1 MDMEFTLNTSFNIT
15 FGRSFNSYFDSLARR
30 LSKLIITGAIASII
44 ALPVSAQQI
53 SAEQMAQFK
62 KLPKAQQEA
71 LAKQYGVDLGTIN
84 AASAKQVITNPQV
97 VTPALANPSEA
108 KEEKVV
114 ESGAEETTADKKESR
129 NAAPKLDMFGYDL
142 FAGVPTTFAPAT
154 DIPVPGEYI
163 VGPGDNINLNLY
175 GKSNSQL
182 TVVVDREG
190 KINVPELGPIHVAG
204 LSFQELKE
212 MMKEE
217 VKQRAIGLSVL
228 TTLGELRSV
237 RIFILGEANRPGSYT
252 VSSLSTITNALFVS
266 GGIKKTG
273 SLRNI
278 ELKRNGNVVSTFDL
292 YDLLLRGDTSDD
304 VRVLPGDVIF
314 VPPVGQ
320 TVGIGGEVKRSAVF
334 ELKDETTFADLVSL
348 SGGFLPTTFL
358 PATKVNRIDRSGQRT
373 VLDIDLSQPNNLAQ
387 PLRNGDLVRVF
398 SILDSLEDVVTVE
411 GHVYRPG
418 NYAFN
423 KGMSVGDIL
432 GDIKDVLPNVDLT
445 YALIRREAPDTREIF
460 FEQFAL
466 RDVFAGQTVALSPRD
481 KIVIFANDGERDA
494 LIAGDIARLR
504 GQTALNE
511 PAKVVSIIGPVK
523 QPGSYPLM
531 QGMSVKN
538 LLAAAGNLTLTAEED
553 YAVIVRTN
561 EERDIEVLNINLLD
575 SALLDTKLQAEDKLY
590 TFNKE
595 QDRADTLAPII
606 SRLRRQTAL
615 NEPAN
620 VVSVVGAV
628 NYAGSYPLMKGMNV
642 KHLLAAAGNLTLVGD
657 EDYAIIV
664 RTTEQLDLEVLT
676 VSLSNEPLLAT
687 QLQAE
692 DQLYV
697 FSKNQDR
704 AEALA
709 PVMARLSKQA
719 TKDIDNQLIT
729 ISGEVRYPGI
739 YPYSVNMSIPQLVLA
754 AGGLTESAY
763 LDEIEVSRFYTD
775 KKTLASRNTFTVALE
790 TEMQNG
796 DTQLKARDVVQVRRI
811 PQWYEEQYVELRG
824 EFTFPGRYLVRDGES
839 LKQVITRAGGFT
851 DLAYP
856 GAAVFMRESVRDKN
870 QQELARL
877 EKVLSKQIEIAMAA
891 KAMSA
896 TVGVQTAAPDMDKIT
911 NLVQGDNIE
920 GLGRVAIDLMAQF
933 SGSNDALEVFPNDTL
948 FVPRKPS
955 TVQILGEVQMNSAH
969 VYDSELSVSDYLT
982 LAGGTTEFADDSA
995 VYVIRADGRV
1005 VRPNANWFS
1014 YADSNIQPGDTIVV
1028 PLDVT
1033 LSDNLGL
1040 WQQVTQIIYNSAV
1053 AVAAIR
1059 GL

>member
-1 MDMEFTLNTSFNIT
+1 
-15 FGRSFNSYFDSLARR
+15 
-30 LSKLIITGAIASII
+30 
-44 ALPVSAQQI
+44 
-53 SAEQMAQFK
+53 
-62 KLPKAQQEA
+62 
-71 LAKQYGVDLGTIN
+71 
-84 AASAKQVITNPQV
+84 
-97 VTPALANPSEA
+97 
-108 KEEKVV
+108 
-114 ESGAEETTADKKESR
+114 
-129 NAAPKLDMFGYDL
+129 
-142 FAGVPTTFAPAT
+142 
-154 DIPVPGEYI
+154 
-163 VGPGDNINLNLY
+163 
-175 GKSNSQL
+175 
-182 TVVVDREG
+182 
-190 KINVPELGPIHVAG
+190 
-204 LSFQELKE
+204 
-212 MMKEE
+212 
-217 VKQRAIGLSVL
+217 
-228 TTLGELRSV
+228 
-237 RIFILGEANRPGSYT
+237 
-252 VSSLSTITNALFVS
+252 
-266 GGIKKTG
+266 
-273 SLRNI
+273 
-278 ELKRNGNVVSTFDL
+278 
-292 YDLLLRGDTSDD
+292 
-304 VRVLPGDVIF
+304 
-314 VPPVGQ
+314 
-320 TVGIGGEVKRSAVF
+320 
-334 ELKDETTFADLVSL
+334 
-348 SGGFLPTTFL
+348 
-358 PATKVNRIDRSGQRT
+358 
-373 VLDIDLSQPNNLAQ
+373 
-387 PLRNGDLVRVF
+387 
-398 SILDSLEDVVTVE
+398 
-411 GHVYRPG
+411 
-418 NYAFN
+418 
-423 KGMSVGDIL
+423 
-432 GDIKDVLPNVDLT
+432 
-445 YALIRREAPDTREIF
+445 
-460 FEQFAL
+460 
-466 RDVFAGQTVALSPRD
+466 
-481 KIVIFANDGERDA
+481 
-494 LIAGDIARLR
+494 
-504 GQTALNE
+504 
-511 PAKVVSIIGPVK
+511 
-523 QPGSYPLM
+523 
-531 QGMSVKN
+531 
-538 LLAAAGNLTLTAEED
+538 
-553 YAVIVRTN
+553 
-561 EERDIEVLNINLLD
+561 
-575 SALLDTKLQAEDKLY
+575 
-590 TFNKE
+590 
-595 QDRADTLAPII
+595 
-606 SRLRRQTAL
+606 
-615 NEPAN
+615 
-620 VVSVVGAV
+620 
-628 NYAGSYPLMKGMNV
+628 
-642 KHLLAAAGNLTLVGD
+642 
-657 EDYAIIV
+657 
-664 RTTEQLDLEVLT
+664 
-676 VSLSNEPLLAT
+676 
-687 QLQAE
+687 
-692 DQLYV
+692 V

-877 EKVLSKQIEIAMAA
+877 EKVLAKQIEIALAA

-896 TVGVQTAAPDMDKIT
+896 TLGVQTAAPDMDKIT

>member
-561 EERDIEVLNINLLD
+561 EKRD
-575 SALLDTKLQAEDKLY
+575 
-590 TFNKE
+590 
-595 QDRADTLAPII
+595 LA
-606 SRLRRQTAL
+606 
-615 NEPAN
+615 
-620 VVSVVGAV
+620 
-628 NYAGSYPLMKGMNV
+628 
-642 KHLLAAAGNLTLVGD
+642 
-657 EDYAIIV
+657 
-664 RTTEQLDLEVLT
+664 VLT